1 MTFAATTGS
10 RLRASLNVGGP
21 FGKPDPNARRGAFA
35 GMRRPGGNG
44 RPGGG
49 GARPAGGGG
58 GSRGPTGDGRG
69 HWNLSLAYTQ
79 ELDET
84 ARIVPGGRVLD
95 LLGGDALS
103 GAGIARSSA
112 TLEGGGFYR
121 GFGLR
126 VSGTYASGTHV
137 DGSGVPG
144 ASRLDFGALA
154 TFNLRSFIDLGR
166 MGKLTRR
173 APFFKGTRVAMGV
186 NNLFDAIQ
194 KVTDQTGATPLRY
207 QRGYLNPEGRVFSIE
222 LRKQF

>member
-1 MTFAATTGS
+1 
-10 RLRASLNVGGP
+10 
-21 FGKPDPNARRGAFA
+21 
-35 GMRRPGGNG
+35 
-44 RPGGG
+44 
-49 GARPAGGGG
+49 
-58 GSRGPTGDGRG
+58 
-69 HWNLSLAYTQ
+69 
-79 ELDET
+79 
-84 ARIVPGGRVLD
+84 
-95 LLGGDALS
+95 
-103 GAGIARSSA
+103 
-112 TLEGGGFYR
+112 
-121 GFGLR
+121 

-173 APFFKGTRVAMGV
+173 APLLKGTRVAMGV
-186 NNLFDAIQ
+186 NNLLDAIQ